1 MLIFSLNV
9 FIPILMLKTKLA
21 TLLYNVIVAIVF
33 AQDFLKNGLLLKRN
47 KNISMTSAVHYR
59 R

>member
-1 MLIFSLNV
+1 
-9 FIPILMLKTKLA
+9 MLKTKLA